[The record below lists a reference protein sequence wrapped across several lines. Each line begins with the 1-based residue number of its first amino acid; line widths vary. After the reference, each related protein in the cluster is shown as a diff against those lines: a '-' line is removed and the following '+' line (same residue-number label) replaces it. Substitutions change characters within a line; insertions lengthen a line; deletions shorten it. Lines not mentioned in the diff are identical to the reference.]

1 MAKPWFMFV
10 KNDDDQHLFD
20 PQGFIVPFGDTD
32 YDVGLGRAHDLDI
45 PAPPNYPVTALLP
58 GTLASVTKP
67 PPDSGEQVAGE
78 LHPLYNWIPFLAY
91 LHLTPVSPS

>member
-32 YDVGLGRAHDLDI
+32 YDVGFGGAHDLDI
-45 PAPPNYPVTALLP
+45 PAPPNSYQAELSIFRSLP
-58 GTLASVTKP
+58 GASRW
-67 PPDSGEQVAGE
+67 A
-78 LHPLYNWIPFLAY
+78 
-91 LHLTPVSPS
+91 